1 MNRCARSLLLAAL
14 LCPLGATGPVQAVYK
29 PAALKDVGIDQ
40 MLNAQIPG
48 GLVFTDEHGR
58 EVRLADFYGRR
69 PLILALVYY
78 RCPMLCTMV
87 LNDLARSMNVMKM
100 SCGDDFDIL
109 TISFD
114 PRETPD
120 LALQKKHSY
129 LRAYQRPHAADGWH
143 FLTGTQPMID
153 ELTRTVGFHYTW
165 DEKSQQFAHTS
176 GIIILSPQGKT
187 IRYFYGIDYA
197 PSDLELSLAE
207 ASGGKSTP
215 VADQILLYCFHY
227 DPSTGRYSLMVNRLV
242 QAGGVATTLIL
253 AAAIMTMFFQERHRR
268 SRSGTVK

>member
-1 MNRCARSLLLAAL
+1 MNRCARSFFLGAL
-14 LCPLGATGPVQAVYK
+14 LCPLGAAGPAPQVYK

-40 MLNAQIPG
+40 ILDAQVPG

-100 SCGDDFDIL
+100 SCGDDFDVL

-120 LALQKKHSY
+120 LALQKKHTY

-153 ELTRTVGFHYTW
+153 QLTHTVGFHYTW
-165 DEKSQQFAHTS
+165 DEKSQQYAHAS
-176 GIIILSPQGKT
+176 GIIILSPHGKT
-187 IRYFYGIDYA
+187 TRYFYGIDYA

-207 ASGGKSTP
+207 ASGGKSMR

-242 QAGGVATTLIL
+242 QAGGIATTLIL
-253 AAAIMTMFFQERHRR
+253 AAGIVTMVRQERRRR
-268 SRSGTVK
+268 SRDTKR